1 MIRDTLILI
10 GELLVLFFGVAFL
23 VHISQSWLGEDRL
36 RRWMG
41 GRPVTSALKG
51 IAVGFVTPFCTY
63 SAIPMLLGL
72 RRVGVAP
79 AGYVAFIVAAPVLD
93 PILFGA
99 LVLIVGWTAAAIYA
113 AVAFSAAMG
122 LALLAQRI
130 DIERYLKPV
139 AAAGVGLHSRRVPA
153 MAIAA
158 GPPLDEAGVCDDNAC
173 GPDQRA
179 WRGLKPESFE
189 AAAAALSLLRSLW
202 VILLLG
208 VGIGLA
214 IELMVPAE
222 AVAAVAGHDNAM
234 AIPIAAG
241 LGTPLYFNT
250 ELFVPIADSL
260 AAVGVGVGAIVALT
274 IAGAGAN
281 LPEFVILS
289 KLARGRVLVVF
300 VGYVFTVAMVGGLLA
315 QSVV

>member
-10 GELLVLFFGVAFL
+10 AELVALFFGVAFL
-23 VHISQSWLGEDRL
+23 VHISQSWLGEERL

-41 GRPVTSALKG
+41 GRPVVSALKG

-72 RRVGVAP
+72 RRAGVAP

-99 LVLIVGWTAAAIYA
+99 LVLIVGWTAAVIYA

-130 DIERYLKPV
+130 DVERFLKPV
-139 AAAGVGLHSRRVPA
+139 AAGVGLHGRRVPA
-153 MAIAA
+153 MAVAA
-158 GPPLDEAGVCDDNAC
+158 GLQLDEADVCDDIAC
-173 GPDQRA
+173 GPTQRT
-179 WRGLKPESFE
+179 WRGLKPESSE
-189 AAAAALSLLRSLW
+189 AAGAALSLLRSLW
-202 VILLLG
+202 LMILVG

-214 IELMVPAE
+214 IELLVPAE
-222 AVAAVAGHDNAM
+222 AVAAVAGHDNAL

-241 LGTPLYFNT
+241 LGTPLYINT

-281 LPEFVILS
+281 IPEFVILS
-289 KLARGRVLVVF
+289 KLARSRVLVVF
-300 VGYVFTVAMVGGLLA
+300 VGYVFAVAMVGGLLA
-315 QSVV
+315 QAVV